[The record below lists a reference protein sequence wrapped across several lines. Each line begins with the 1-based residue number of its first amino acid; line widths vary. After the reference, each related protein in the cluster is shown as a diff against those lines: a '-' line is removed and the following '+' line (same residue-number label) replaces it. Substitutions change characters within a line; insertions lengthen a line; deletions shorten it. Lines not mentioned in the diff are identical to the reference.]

1 MLPERL
7 VIDSSVAG
15 MLFSTADSI
24 LVILHDTFQAVT
36 SAISVGVARS
46 LKDNCFSLPH
56 PWGYMELTMG
66 QSGSLTFGFKDEEHT
81 N

>member
-7 VIDSSVAG
+7 VMDSSVAG

-36 SAISVGVARS
+36 SAISVGRA
-46 LKDNCFSLPH
+46 
-56 PWGYMELTMG
+56 
-66 QSGSLTFGFKDEEHT
+66 
-81 N
+81 